1 MNDFITIEHP
11 KQMKEIAIVFKVF
24 LLAVTVIFNKD
35 SSNKKDFLYIT
46 EKSQIPN
53 NEQLVNRFLLET
65 PTTPEKA
72 KKIIANIRKTEKKY
86 PFLADYAR
94 KYGFPEW
101 NFMFGSSISLTNVP
115 SQKNIAVGTN
125 SVHTNSTSSN
135 KKKSYYF
142 IPLKDS
148 ITKRV
153 KGYIYCQQYNDS
165 TFTYTTYDVDKILA
179 STPQT
184 DTAKYN
190 KHTTLGLASYFEKQ
204 INGTEITDEF
214 RTGFYKNVKITEVSN
229 PNLIATN
236 TNINSIGN
244 QIHVVPSSGCE
255 THHYYFIEFQGQSY
269 MLEIKC
275 PC

>member
-1 MNDFITIEHP
+1 MVI
-11 KQMKEIAIVFKVF
+11 F
-24 LLAVTVIFNKD
+24 LLKSTIKKFHGLNNTSVVFGMPCCLCAWRTNNFFIYNFVGESNTNKG
-35 SSNKKDFLYIT
+35 
-46 EKSQIPN
+46 
-53 NEQLVNRFLLET
+53 R
-65 PTTPEKA
+65 
-72 KKIIANIRKTEKKY
+72 
-86 PFLADYAR
+86 
-94 KYGFPEW
+94 
-101 NFMFGSSISLTNVP
+101 
-115 SQKNIAVGTN
+115 
-125 SVHTNSTSSN
+125 
-135 KKKSYYF
+135 
-142 IPLKDS
+142 
-148 ITKRV
+148 
-153 KGYIYCQQYNDS
+153 
-165 TFTYTTYDVDKILA
+165 KILA